1 MSLAAALLRRA
12 RAVLRAW
19 LVPPYR
25 TVIVAALPA
34 RVRSRRL
41 YIVEEDGFTEQ
52 AAMLC
57 PCRCGRVLQMN
68 LLVDERPC
76 WSLTRH
82 ADGTAT
88 LHPSIWR
95 KHDCRSH
102 FWFRR
107 GRVLWCNPNVR
118 GHEIRH

>member
-1 MSLAAALLRRA
+1 MISVVRFLRQFA
-12 RAVLRAW
+12 SVLQRW

-25 TVIVAALPA
+25 TVATQVLP
-34 RVRSRRL
+34 VRLKNRRL
-41 YIVEEDGFTEQ
+41 YVVEEDGFVEH
-52 AAMLC
+52 ASMLC
-57 PCRCGRVLQMN
+57 PCGCQRVLHMN

-107 GRVLWCNPNVR
+107 GRVSWCNQNVH
-118 GHEIRH
+118 GHEIGH